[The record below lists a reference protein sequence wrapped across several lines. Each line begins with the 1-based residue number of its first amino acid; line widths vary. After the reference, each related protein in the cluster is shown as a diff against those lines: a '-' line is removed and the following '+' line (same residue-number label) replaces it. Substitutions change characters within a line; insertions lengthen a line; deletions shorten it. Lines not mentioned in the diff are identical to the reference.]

1 MTHCGHVAL
10 AGAPNVGKSSLLN
23 RLVGVH
29 LAIVSPKA
37 QATRLLRSNGFTPLQ
52 TERALLFMPFTSR
65 AWLKAAPG
73 WERIGRRWFSTFA
86 GVIVIEAM
94 KQLYGAQPTK
104 AVKRVRFTAPL
115 GMPAPATREIAS
127 LKALI

>member
-1 MTHCGHVAL
+1 
-10 AGAPNVGKSSLLN
+10 
-23 RLVGVH
+23 
-29 LAIVSPKA
+29 
-37 QATRLLRSNGFTPLQ
+37 
-52 TERALLFMPFTSR
+52 MPFSWR

-104 AVKRVRFTAPL
+104 AVKRVRFSSPI
-115 GMPAPATREIAS
+115 GIPAPATRAAS
-127 LKALI
+127 LRTE